1 VHLKLLKEVFD
12 TLGASAMK
20 LEMHG
25 LMDTLRTPGIKFG
38 VRRAYMDTFVLLQA
52 RLARSTT
59 LSAEIFSMLTA
70 VYRQLN
76 TEFGFSLQIQ
86 TAPEMQRHTDDLRLV
101 EQNHLQYI
109 GLGNAL
115 RLTQPEFAEKLVR
128 ALSTRLRAVF
138 EAAMADVEQ
147 WSKAAA
153 AQLDSQ
159 LRERRKNFTR
169 RIEAMERIEDAAGG
183 LEERLTDLE
192 AQMTRLGELSAELE
206 RRIQQALSV
215 DTALTDVDV
224 GPDTLPLPLEFVE
237 SAPPLGLSMVL
248 NDLDKDP
255 VLIAP

>member
-1 VHLKLLKEVFD
+1 
-12 TLGASAMK
+12 
-20 LEMHG
+20 
-25 LMDTLRTPGIKFG
+25 
-38 VRRAYMDTFVLLQA
+38 
-52 RLARSTT
+52 
-59 LSAEIFSMLTA
+59 
-70 VYRQLN
+70 
-76 TEFGFSLQIQ
+76 
-86 TAPEMQRHTDDLRLV
+86 
-101 EQNHLQYI
+101 
-109 GLGNAL
+109 
-115 RLTQPEFAEKLVR
+115 
-128 ALSTRLRAVF
+128 LSTRLRAVF